1 MGKARS
7 VRRILYLRRFVT
19 IAAALGLACAD
30 GLTEIDARPP
40 PPVDAAALG
49 LACADGL
56 TEIDARPPP
65 PVDAAA
71 GEKTVPASQPAA
83 PTGSGRAASLYR
95 RLRATAPNSSGESVL
110 VIDERLKAA
119 ESEFPLE
126 FRFSYERATLAVFGR
141 HDHHEAFRRLRR
153 AAEKAIETGRSEAML
168 EMLAKDGAPSGPLW
182 KLARGHSE
190 WRRILAALERSDRD
204 ALWHADPRAE
214 AGAVPEAHSE
224 IPPETHSEAHSEA
237 EAPAA
242 SGTAA
247 VANALKRLR
256 LLRAR
261 MGNGEPA
268 LIQQGVGSTVPR
280 EDHSVRFGSHLQ

>member
-40 PPVDAAALG
+40 PPG
-49 LACADGL
+49 
-56 TEIDARPPP
+56 
-65 PVDAAA
+65 DAAA

-83 PTGSGRAASLYR
+83 PTGSARSASLYR

-126 FRFSYERATLAVFGR
+126 YRFSYERATLAVFGR

-224 IPPETHSEAHSEA
+224 IHPETHSETHSEA
-237 EAPAA
+237 E
-242 SGTAA
+242 AA